1 MSMSRSVA
9 KYFRIHPVL
18 KQQFERFCGA
28 QGLDQSHVLSQLIS
42 KWCDEHKDQVR
53 LDLYISKD
61 GSIIINQPRTVNVA
75 IKAEVTYC
83 KLELGRILPVL
94 DRLNRD
100 EDPALYVDWLEQLMK
115 VIIKA
120 SRVQGLAR
128 DDELGELLAKAET
141 HLT

>member
-1 MSMSRSVA
+1 MSKSVA

-18 KQQFERFCGA
+18 KHQFERFCGA
-28 QGLDQSHVLSQLIS
+28 LGLDQSHVLSQLIS
-42 KWCDEHKDQVR
+42 KWCDEHRDQVR
-53 LDLYISKD
+53 LDLYIPKD

-83 KLELGRILPVL
+83 KLELERILPIL
-94 DRLNRD
+94 DKLNRA
-100 EDPALYVDWLEQLMK
+100 EEPAMYVDWLEQLTK

-120 SRVQGLAR
+120 SRIQGLAR

-141 HLT
+141 HLK